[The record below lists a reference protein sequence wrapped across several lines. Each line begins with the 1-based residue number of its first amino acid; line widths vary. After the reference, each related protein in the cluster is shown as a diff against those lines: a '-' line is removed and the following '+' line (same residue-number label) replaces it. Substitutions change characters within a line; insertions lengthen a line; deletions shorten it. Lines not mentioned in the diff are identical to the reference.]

1 MEAVMRD
8 FLLGLSLAAE
18 TPKRRQT
25 HELLAP
31 PVTLLHRGRRGCRG
45 RGGRE
50 AKGEVLLAIFCHGG
64 IASSINTPLNS
75 IRPFAKNWVYG
86 GNNWLLTLR
95 IGTTVCKNVETPIP
109 SGLRGRLTI
118 VICEHICVYMWEG
131 FSGFIGLRFACF
143 LFGKSCVGL
152 SEKGLVKWQ
161 IFAPKMKFSIPC
173 RRLDFYSPW
182 PQLANGWKHAKKPEI
197 LSIRKT
203 RKPFWRETLIWW
215 PSIV

>member
-1 MEAVMRD
+1 MI
-8 FLLGLSLAAE
+8 LLTTVDSFRMASGIEKRRGCSGKNNILRPSESVTPLPSDGSSHARLFIGPLARRSN
-18 TPKRRQT
+18 TKRRQT

-118 VICEHICVYMWEG
+118 VVCEHICVYMWEG

-161 IFAPKMKFSIPC
+161 IFAPKMKFYMS
-173 RRLDFYSPW
+173 S
-182 PQLANGWKHAKKPEI
+182 
-197 LSIRKT
+197 S
-203 RKPFWRETLIWW
+203 
-215 PSIV
+215 